1 MNALAR
7 VLDEREVLVCVGT
20 GGVGKTTTAAALA
33 MAAARR
39 GRRVCVLTID
49 PARRL
54 SDAMGIDGDL
64 ALGNEPRRID
74 LPDTTAAPAG
84 GTDGSGDGELWAVM
98 LDTATTFDALIATYA
113 PTPAQE
119 RTIVTNRFYRNIA
132 DSMSG
137 AHEYMAME
145 KLYELHADERFDL
158 VVVDTPPTTNAIDFL
173 EAPDRIRRFLDHR
186 LYSVLVTP
194 TGGLARVANAAARTF
209 LRSVAR
215 IVGASVV
222 DDAIEFFA
230 AFDGMEDGF
239 RARAAAV
246 ERLLRAEGTAF
257 VAVASP
263 RADVVRDV
271 LAFTALLGG
280 TGITTEAVVVNR
292 VHPRFISAVPKGLD
306 DPALAPFAAVLA
318 ESVAITD
325 AEDAAIGPLEELLG
339 AEVVRVP
346 LLDADV
352 HDLAA
357 LDALGP
363 LLLAEG

>member
-1 MNALAR
+1 MNTLAR
-7 VLDEREVLVCVGT
+7 LLDEREVLVCVGT

-54 SDAMGIDGDL
+54 SDAMGIQADV
-64 ALGNEPRRID
+64 ALGNDPRRID
-74 LPDTTAAPAG
+74 LPGEPSDG
-84 GTDGSGDGELWAVM
+84 GALWAVM

-230 AFDGMEDGF
+230 AFDGMEEGF
-239 RARAAAV
+239 RARAATV
-246 ERLLRAEGTAF
+246 ERLLRADGTAF
-257 VAVASP
+257 VAVAAP
-263 RADVVRDV
+263 RPDVVRDV
-271 LAFTALLGG
+271 LAFTALLDG
-280 TGITTEAVVVNR
+280 TGISTDAVVVNR
-292 VHPRFISAVPKGLD
+292 VHPRFAPTVPNGLD
-306 DPALAPFAAVLA
+306 DRALSPFAAVLA
-318 ESVAITD
+318 ESVAITA
-325 AEDAAIGPLEELLG
+325 AEDAVLVPLEALLG

-346 LLDADV
+346 LLDTDV
-352 HDLAA
+352 HDLAG

>member
-1 MNALAR
+1 VNALPR
-7 VLDEREVLVCVGT
+7 LLDERGVLVCVGT

-54 SDAMGIDGDL
+54 SDAMGLDDG
-64 ALGNEPRRID
+64 ALGNEPRRIE
-74 LPDTTAAPAG
+74 LPAAPLG
-84 GTDGSGDGELWAVM
+84 MHDGHDTGGELWAVM
-98 LDTATTFDALIATYA
+98 LDTAITFDALIATYA
-113 PTPAQE
+113 PSGHQ
-119 RTIVTNRFYRNIA
+119 RQTILANRFYRNIA
-132 DSMSG
+132 ESMSG

-145 KLYELHADERFDL
+145 KLYELHADDRFDL

-230 AFDGMEDGF
+230 AFDGMEEGF

-246 ERLLRAEGTAF
+246 ERLLRADETAF
-257 VAVASP
+257 VAVATP
-263 RADVVRDV
+263 RPDVVRDV
-271 LAFTALLGG
+271 LAFSGLLRG
-280 TGITTEAVVVNR
+280 TGIDTDAVVVNR
-292 VHPRFISAVPKGLD
+292 VHPRFAPTVPAGLD
-306 DPALAPFAAVLA
+306 DPALAPFTAVLA
-318 ESVAITD
+318 ESIAITE
-325 AEDAAIGPLEELLG
+325 AEDAALAPLDAVLDTT
-339 AEVVRVP
+339 VVRIP
-346 LLDADV
+346 LQDADV
-352 HDLAA
+352 HDLAE

-363 LLLAEG
+363 VLLAEV

>member
-1 MNALAR
+1 MNALPQL
-7 VLDEREVLVCVGT
+7 LDERGVLVCVGT

-54 SDAMGIDGDL
+54 SDAMGLDDG
-64 ALGNEPRRID
+64 ALGNEPRRIE
-74 LPDTTAAPAG
+74 LPAAPLG
-84 GTDGSGDGELWAVM
+84 MQEGHDTGGELWAVM
-98 LDTATTFDALIATYA
+98 LDTAITFDALIATYA
-113 PTPAQE
+113 PSEHQ
-119 RTIVTNRFYRNIA
+119 RQTILANRFYRNIA
-132 DSMSG
+132 ESMSG

-145 KLYELHADERFDL
+145 KLYELHADDRFDL

-230 AFDGMEDGF
+230 AFDGMEEGF

-246 ERLLRAEGTAF
+246 ERLLRADETAF
-257 VAVASP
+257 VAVATP
-263 RADVVRDV
+263 RPDVVRDV
-271 LAFTALLGG
+271 LAFSGLLRG
-280 TGITTEAVVVNR
+280 TGIDTDAVVVNR
-292 VHPRFISAVPKGLD
+292 VHPRFAPTVPAGLD
-306 DPALAPFAAVLA
+306 DPALAPFTAVLA
-318 ESVAITD
+318 ESIAIAE
-325 AEDAAIGPLEELLG
+325 AEDAVLAPLDAVLDTT
-339 AEVVRVP
+339 VVRIP
-346 LLDADV
+346 LQDADV
-352 HDLAA
+352 HDLAG

-363 LLLAEG
+363 VLLAGV

>member
-7 VLDEREVLVCVGT
+7 LVDERSVLVCVGT

-54 SDAMGIDGDL
+54 SDAMGIGEEV
-64 ALGNEPRRID
+64 ALGNDPRRID
-74 LPDTTAAPAG
+74 LPDRDGDRAG
-84 GTDGSGDGELWAVM
+84 GELWAVM

-113 PTPAQE
+113 PDPDQE
-119 RTIVTNRFYRNIA
+119 RTILANRFYRNIA

-145 KLYELHADERFDL
+145 KLYELHTDDRFDL

-239 RARAAAV
+239 RARAATV
-246 ERLLRAEGTAF
+246 ERLLRDDDTAF
-257 VAVASP
+257 VAVATP
-263 RADVVRDV
+263 RPDVVRDV
-271 LAFTALLGG
+271 LAFTALLDG
-280 TGITTEAVVVNR
+280 TGISTDAVVVNR
-292 VHPRFISAVPKGLD
+292 VHPRSAMSMPSGVD
-306 DPALAPFAAVLA
+306 DPALAPFVAVLTQA
-318 ESVAITD
+318 TAIAD
-325 AEDAAIGPLEELLG
+325 AEDAALLPLHELLD
-339 AEVVRVP
+339 AEVVRIP
-346 LLDADV
+346 LLEADV
-352 HDLAA
+352 HDLAG

>member
-1 MNALAR
+1 MNVLAR
-7 VLDEREVLVCVGT
+7 LVDERSVLVCVGT

-54 SDAMGIDGDL
+54 SDAMGIDEEV
-64 ALGNEPRRID
+64 ALGNDPRRIV
-74 LPDTTAAPAG
+74 LPDDDDRPG
-84 GTDGSGDGELWAVM
+84 GELWAVM

-113 PTPAQE
+113 PTPQQE
-119 RTIVTNRFYRNIA
+119 HTILTNRFYRNIA

-145 KLYELHADERFDL
+145 KLYELHADDRFDL

-239 RARAAAV
+239 RARAATV
-246 ERLLRAEGTAF
+246 EQLLRADGTAF
-257 VAVASP
+257 VAVAAP
-263 RADVVRDV
+263 RPDVVRDV
-271 LAFTALLGG
+271 LAFTALLDG
-280 TGITTEAVVVNR
+280 TGISTDAVVVNR
-292 VHPRFISAVPKGLD
+292 VHPRFAPAGPNGVD
-306 DPALAPFAAVLA
+306 DPALAASVAVLA
-318 ESVAITD
+318 EAVAIAD
-325 AEDAAIGPLEELLG
+325 AEDAALLPLHELLD

-352 HDLAA
+352 HDLAG

-363 LLLAEG
+363 LLLAEH

>member
-7 VLDEREVLVCVGT
+7 LLDERSVLVCVGT

-54 SDAMGIDGDL
+54 SDAMGLDESV
-64 ALGNEPRRID
+64 LGNEPRRVE
-74 LPDTTAAPAG
+74 LPRARDDGAG
-84 GTDGSGDGELWAVM
+84 HGELWAVM

-113 PTPAQE
+113 PTPQQQQ
-119 RTIVTNRFYRNIA
+119 TILTNGFYRNIA

-215 IVGASVV
+215 VVGASVV

-230 AFDGMEDGF
+230 AFDGMEEGF

-257 VAVASP
+257 VAVATP
-263 RADVVRDV
+263 RPDVVRDV
-271 LAFTALLGG
+271 LAFSGLLRG
-280 TGITTEAVVVNR
+280 TGIDTDAVVVNR
-292 VHPRFISAVPKGLD
+292 VHPRFTAAMPAGLE
-306 DPALAPFAAVLA
+306 DPSLAPFTTVLAQSIAITEAEEATLAPLHAVLD
-318 ESVAITD
+318 VT
-325 AEDAAIGPLEELLG
+325 
-339 AEVVRVP
+339 VVRVP

-352 HDLAA
+352 HDLAG

-363 LLLAEG
+363 ILLAEV